1 MQTTNSKQK
10 QGKILHF
17 ALRSSY
23 FEEKA
28 KERAHT
34 AAHEFFSLMR
44 SYAIFRIAFFCI
56 AALECMGFLIF
67 FPLLTQ
73 SAIFAFTLAALFL
86 TLFSYFVLRFYFD
99 AKKPE
104 QFEEIKEDYVA
115 SCRMLS
121 STPDPQEIASA
132 LFHLVDLI
140 EEKTESL
147 YQTFKKHPSLA
158 LASEKFTIWMHWK
171 DIYEIKEKLLLHAVQ
186 EYLQSVKQEPCALE
200 PHARLATAY
209 VALAKVYK
217 TPDKQMAYVPRE
229 YSSPKM
235 RQMFEK
241 FAARAIEEFKILD
254 HFAPGELWVH
264 AQLASLYHEM
274 NDLEHEGAEY
284 EAMLKINPLESD
296 ILFRLGILYFQQGQ
310 NAKALRLYE
319 QLKKLQDPRA
329 DDLIA
334 FYTN

>member
-1 MQTTNSKQK
+1 MQTTSSEKK

-28 KERAHT
+28 KERAAT
-34 AAHEFFSLMR
+34 AVQEFFSLMR
-44 SYAIFRIAFFCI
+44 SYALFRIAFFLV
-56 AALECMGFLIF
+56 ATLECVGFLIF

-73 SAIFAFTLAALFL
+73 STVFAFTLAALFL

-99 AKKPE
+99 AKRPE

-121 STPDPQEIASA
+121 STPEPQEIASA
-132 LFHLVDLI
+132 LFHLADLI
-140 EEKTESL
+140 DEKMQSL
-147 YQTFKKHPSLA
+147 YQTFKKRPSLSLVA
-158 LASEKFTIWMHWK
+158 EKFNIWMHWK
-171 DIYEIKEKLLLHAVQ
+171 DVYEIKEKLLLHAVQ
-186 EYLQSVKQEPCALE
+186 EYLQSIKQEPCAIE

-209 VALAKVYK
+209 VALAKIYK
-217 TPDKQMAYVPRE
+217 TPDTPMAYIPRE
-229 YSSPKM
+229 YASLKM

-241 FAARAIEEFKILD
+241 SAARAIEEFKILD

-264 AQLASLYHEM
+264 AQLAALYHEM
-274 NDLEHEGAEY
+274 DDLEHESAEY

-296 ILFRLGILYFQQGQ
+296 ILFRLGVLYFQQGQ

-319 QLKKLQDPRA
+319 QLKKLHDPRA
-329 DDLIA
+329 GDLIA
-334 FYTN
+334 FYTR